1 MMDRT
6 KVAGEKLL
14 QEKDYIKPHEHSM
27 MVQESVRSKK
37 EADVD
42 LRADISKEV
51 RNEFPD
57 ASVETLNAIVTRR
70 IYEAGLRAAIPE
82 DKELTL
88 KPNMSKTLKT
98 VKERVT
104 SHNGKF
110 EEQRFESKDGK
121 KKMAWSCCQN
131 KDEASEGC
139 VVKYVDK
146 QKWILSSC

>member
-1 MMDRT
+1 M
-6 KVAGEKLL
+6 
-14 QEKDYIKPHEHSM
+14 I
-27 MVQESVRSKK
+27 QESVRSKK

-42 LRADISKEV
+42 LRMELAKEV

-57 ASVETLNAIVTRR
+57 ASEETLNAIVTRR
-70 IYEAGLRAAIPE
+70 IYEKELRAAIPE

-110 EEQRFESKDGK
+110 EEQKFESKDGK
-121 KKMAWSCCQN
+121 KKMAWSCCQS
-131 KDEASEGC
+131 KDETSEGC

-146 QKWILSSC
+146 

>member
-1 MMDRT
+1 M
-6 KVAGEKLL
+6 E
-14 QEKDYIKPHEHSM
+14 
-27 MVQESVRSKK
+27 
-37 EADVD
+37 

-70 IYEAGLRAAIPE
+70 IYERSLLEKIPE

-88 KPNMSKTLKT
+88 KPNIAKTLKT

-104 SHNGKF
+104 SHNGVY
-110 EEQRFESKDGK
+110 EEQKFAGKDDK

-131 KDEASEGC
+131 KDENSEVC
-139 VVKYVDK
+139 VVRYVDK